1 MKTVLCY
8 YLEIEGI
15 EVLCGLTS
23 ERQFNKCCLDKRN
36 EFGRSPICEAK
47 NLQLMLLLYLYT
59 LKRYDKTIPYS

>member
-8 YLEIEGI
+8 YLEIEGV

-47 NLQLMLLLYLYT
+47 NPISLHF
-59 LKRYDKTIPYS
+59 KEV